1 MTQHVMYHKFLSV
14 PALVRGPQSH
24 LQSPIRQFY
33 WSPSYETQSQWAYN
47 AFITYFPKCTLLPW
61 VPLSSE
67 FPESLWMA
75 PPICPNQS
83 HKWLPSWPHWLTRSF
98 WFYVLNVYIQPPLS
112 ISLSNVIQVTLMW
125 APFQQLPTRCPICS
139 YQLSNQFCG

>member
-14 PALVRGPQSH
+14 PALVRGPQSYNH
-24 LQSPIRQFY
+24 LFDNSIDLPHMKLKVSGPTMHSLPISP
-33 WSPSYETQSQWAYN
+33 N
-47 AFITYFPKCTLLPW
+47 APF
-61 VPLSSE
+61 
-67 FPESLWMA
+67 FPEFLWVQSSLSLWMA